1 MRGRGSGC
9 GRARLSACGDV
20 HAIHVH
26 VPRLPELAH
35 PLGVGEIG
43 QVHDLQAAA
52 SVGHVGQGAGDDYPT
67 GQPRRV
73 VSPQLTLESA
83 HGDVAFGGQ
92 AVEPGQIGEA
102 GVPLGAVVLAP
113 ADHAGATGRIE
124 ALFGQVEVLGLH
136 AVAIGRGVQHGAGQG
151 QARGQAVYGAAPYVP
166 ALGAVH
172 VAEGVPAAQV
182 YLVVAFQPFRHLE
195 APALPIHARPD
206 INQGCLPPGA
216 VVEGLYFQLR
226 ERARV
231 DVHVVHQPVK
241 AVR

>member
-52 SVGHVGQGAGDDYPT
+52 SVGHVGQGAGDDYPR

-73 VSPQLTLESA
+73 VSPQLTLESG

-136 AVAIGRGVQHGAGQG
+136 AVAIGRGVQFGPGQG
-151 QARGQAVYGAAPYVP
+151 QARGQGVHFAAPD
-166 ALGAVH
+166 ALVDAAVSAN
-172 VAEGVPAAQV
+172 VIPAQV